1 MDIGRRLH
9 LVYQQPEAAQP
20 PEEFGVIYNRIS
32 TSGQEDGTSLET
44 QLENNTHMA
53 GLVGVPVA
61 PEHIINEVWSG
72 ADPSRS
78 GFTRVREFVS
88 NGVVQHVFVNDTDR
102 LARDPWHVIEFIR
115 FCKDHGATLHFSDGT
130 TVETVLDE
138 ALQYFK
144 GLFGFQER
152 EKIAARTM
160 LGKVA
165 TARAGRM
172 PNGTGR
178 GPFGYDYDKVS
189 KTRSINEAE
198 ASIVR
203 LMFEW
208 ALGGVSCNGIARRLR
223 KMGVRT
229 KGGSEWDSRTVYN
242 VLRNEAYTGTQWW
255 GRYRHELVKGGTDEN
270 GVKRPKRKVT
280 LKPKEEWI
288 LLTGFSPA
296 IIERAVYDGV
306 QRSLEDHRRGGTH
319 WEYIFSK
326 FFRCGECGSTIAGA
340 TQKGRYPY
348 YRCNGTVGGL
358 GRPKIC
364 DLRSFRADKL
374 EPVVWRHICAV
385 VQDPS
390 GIIDDLRR
398 AYGDGGEDLEAR
410 IFRLRKQVQKRR
422 LEVATLVMQRTK
434 GLIDQDM
441 LETLIAPVNQLLE
454 GYERDIGLLV
464 EQKKLSEG
472 LDQLEERIR
481 AHLTRYAEDL
491 SSLDSEGKR
500 RLMRLLNVQ
509 LIGGADRRVMVTG
522 VLDLSVF
529 TTGQTLALPRGCS
542 PRSRW
547 GGTRRDWKRTRSQW

>member
-208 ALGGVSCNGIARRLR
+208 ALGGADVGRINNLRLGESLLLGR
-223 KMGVRT
+223 ETLHRAPIEGLHTDAITLVAEVIESKV
-229 KGGSEWDSRTVYN
+229 KP
-242 VLRNEAYTGTQWW
+242 AQPW
-255 GRYRHELVKGGTDEN
+255 GAFAQTAFGDQPRATTSGRISQTILAIGRQDTD
-270 GVKRPKRKVT
+270 P
-280 LKPKEEWI
+280 
-288 LLTGFSPA
+288 
-296 IIERAVYDGV
+296 
-306 QRSLEDHRRGGTH
+306 
-319 WEYIFSK
+319 
-326 FFRCGECGSTIAGA
+326 
-340 TQKGRYPY
+340 
-348 YRCNGTVGGL
+348 GGL
-358 GRPKIC
+358 QPSHGLKVLGASSDHLIADAGRHRLAVGTEVTFQLNYSALMSAMTSP
-364 DLRSFRADKL
+364 FVDK
-374 EPVVWRHICAV
+374 VVKAQCSGMSAV
-385 VQDPS
+385 VS
-390 GIIDDLRR
+390 H
-398 AYGDGGEDLEAR
+398 AANA
-410 IFRLRKQVQKRR
+410 V
-422 LEVATLVMQRTK
+422 
-434 GLIDQDM
+434 
-441 LETLIAPVNQLLE
+441 
-454 GYERDIGLLV
+454 
-464 EQKKLSEG
+464 
-472 LDQLEERIR
+472 
-481 AHLTRYAEDL
+481 
-491 SSLDSEGKR
+491 
-500 RLMRLLNVQ
+500 
-509 LIGGADRRVMVTG
+509 
-522 VLDLSVF
+522 
-529 TTGQTLALPRGCS
+529 
-542 PRSRW
+542 
-547 GGTRRDWKRTRSQW
+547 